1 MSNHEEFHDERYAK
15 LEESARQESVGR
27 ENFPGDAAD
36 GSDSPDDSAPEEE
49 KGWFNR
55 LADRLQPKE
64 TPQTRDAKS
73 TEKTRGLVLL
83 GLTAVGGIF
92 LFFGLFTTDI
102 DSSKKARPSGPSL
115 GRPAQ
120 PQADADAANRSTV
133 PQLSVN
139 PAQGEESGEL
149 TEKDVLGT
157 MRNRGTDQPM
167 TKESGPRASRAAQ
180 ELGQIDVD
188 DPALADAYRR
198 IGTAPPKRAV
208 QATDWNKAIADH
220 QASQQV
226 HSKPAPAPSLAQ
238 TSPTNTADLLKKS
251 SIVFVRSSTTVPPA
265 APVFRQDGSQS
276 GHPLLSQGSVLVA
289 RLQHSVSSAA
299 KVPIVAVIEY
309 NYEQD
314 GEVVVPAGSKAYG
327 ELSQA
332 TPQGWV
338 NFKFHTL
345 EWPDGRQEE
354 ITASALSME
363 RGLLKGEVNG
373 RNSGRKFL
381 TRALTG
387 VGTIAAYAVG
397 GRGLG
402 NGAAGIDS
410 SVLLRERLASN
421 IAMAGEQ
428 ELALLAYQQNIVITV
443 PANTRFFLVLHAQ
456 DSRQFAGARRTVT
469 TDRMESRTSGLSQG
483 RTQEALTGDEIR
495 DLRQFRNEM
504 RQMNRFLEN
513 SPASPAV
520 PSPENQ

>member
-1 MSNHEEFHDERYAK
+1 MSNHEEFHEERDAN
-15 LEESARQESVGR
+15 LEASAHLETAGRESV
-27 ENFPGDAAD
+27 FGDAAE
-36 GSDSPDDSAPEEE
+36 GPNMADDPETEE
-49 KGWFNR
+49 QGGWFSR
-55 LADRLQPKE
+55 LTERLQPKE
-64 TPQTRDAKS
+64 APQTRDAKS

-120 PQADADAANRSTV
+120 PQADTNAANRSTV

-139 PAQGEESGEL
+139 PSQGEESGEL

-157 MRNRGTDQPM
+157 MRNRGTESPM
-167 TKESGPRASRAAQ
+167 TRESVPRAAGTAQ

-198 IGTAPPKRAV
+198 TGTTPPKRVV
-208 QATDWNKAIADH
+208 QPTDWNRAIAQH

-226 HSKPAPAPSLAQ
+226 PSKPAPAPNLAQ
-238 TSPTNTADLLKKS
+238 TSATNTTDLLKKS
-251 SIVFVRSSTTVPPA
+251 SIVFVRSSTTIPGA
-265 APVFRQDGSQS
+265 APAFRQDGPQS

-314 GEVVVPAGSKAYG
+314 GEVVVPAGTKAYG

-402 NGAAGIDS
+402 NSAAGIDS

-456 DSRQFAGARRTVT
+456 GTRQLTGAKRTFT
-469 TDRMESRTSGLSQG
+469 TSGMASSASSAG
-483 RTQEALTGDEIR
+483 TQETLSSEEIR

-504 RQMNRFLEN
+504 RQMNRFLES
-513 SPASPAV
+513 SPASPAI
-520 PSPENQ
+520 PTPENP

>member
-1 MSNHEEFHDERYAK
+1 MSNYEEFHDERDAN
-15 LEESARQESVGR
+15 LESSTHQETADR
-27 ENFPGDAAD
+27 EDVFGDAAQ
-36 GSDSPDDSAPEEE
+36 GSNVADDPETEDQ
-49 KGWFNR
+49 KGWFSR
-55 LADRLQPKE
+55 LTERLQPKE
-64 TPQTRDAKS
+64 APQTRDAKS

-83 GLTAVGGIF
+83 GLTAIGGIF

-120 PQADADAANRSTV
+120 PQADSDAANRSTV

-139 PAQGEESGEL
+139 PSQGEESGEL

-157 MRNRGTDQPM
+157 MRNRGAETPM
-167 TKESGPRASRAAQ
+167 TRESGPRASGTAQ
-180 ELGQIDVD
+180 ELGQIDLD

-198 IGTAPPKRAV
+198 SGTTPPERVV
-208 QATDWNKAIADH
+208 QPTDWNRAIAEH
-220 QASQQV
+220 QASQQAP
-226 HSKPAPAPSLAQ
+226 SKPAPAPNLAQ
-238 TSPTNTADLLKKS
+238 TSATNTTDLLKKS
-251 SIVFVRSSTTVPPA
+251 SIVFVRSSTTVPGA
-265 APVFRQDGSQS
+265 APVFRQDGPQS

-354 ITASALSME
+354 IAASALSME

-402 NGAAGIDS
+402 NGAAGIDG

-443 PANTRFFLVLHAQ
+443 PANTRFFLVLHAH
-456 DSRQFAGARRTVT
+456 DTRQLTGAKRTFT
-469 TDRMESRTSGLSQG
+469 TSGMASKALSG
-483 RTQEALTGDEIR
+483 GNQETLSSEEIR

-504 RQMNRFLEN
+504 RQMNRFLES
-513 SPASPAV
+513 SPASPAI
-520 PSPENQ
+520 PTPENP

>member
-1 MSNHEEFHDERYAK
+1 MTR
-15 LEESARQESVGR
+15 ESE
-27 ENFPGDAAD
+27 
-36 GSDSPDDSAPEEE
+36 
-49 KGWFNR
+49 
-55 LADRLQPKE
+55 
-64 TPQTRDAKS
+64 
-73 TEKTRGLVLL
+73 
-83 GLTAVGGIF
+83 
-92 LFFGLFTTDI
+92 
-102 DSSKKARPSGPSL
+102 
-115 GRPAQ
+115 
-120 PQADADAANRSTV
+120 
-133 PQLSVN
+133 
-139 PAQGEESGEL
+139 
-149 TEKDVLGT
+149 
-157 MRNRGTDQPM
+157 
-167 TKESGPRASRAAQ
+167 PRASGTAQ

-198 IGTAPPKRAV
+198 TGTAPPKRVV
-208 QATDWNKAIADH
+208 QPRDWNTAIAEH

-226 HSKPAPAPSLAQ
+226 PSKPAPPPNLAQ
-238 TSPTNTADLLKKS
+238 TSATNTTDLLKKS
-251 SIVFVRSSTTVPPA
+251 SIVFVRSSTKIPGA
-265 APVFRQDGSQS
+265 APVFRQDGPQS
-276 GHPLLSQGSVLVA
+276 GHPLLPQGSVLVA

-402 NGAAGIDS
+402 NGTAGIDS

-456 DSRQFAGARRTVT
+456 DTRQFTGEKRTVT
-469 TDRMESRTSGLSQG
+469 TNGIASRASNAG
-483 RTQEALTGDEIR
+483 TQETLSSEEIL
-495 DLRQFRNEM
+495 DLRQLRNEM
-504 RQMNRFLEN
+504 RQMNRFLES
-513 SPASPAV
+513 SPASPAI
-520 PSPENQ
+520 PTPENR

>member
-1 MSNHEEFHDERYAK
+1 MSNHGEFHDERDAN
-15 LEESARQESVGR
+15 LEASAHQETVGR
-27 ENFPGDAAD
+27 EDVFGDAAN
-36 GSDSPDDSAPEEE
+36 GSDSADELAPEEQR
-49 KGWFNR
+49 GWFTR

-92 LFFGLFTTDI
+92 LFFGLFTTNI

-120 PQADADAANRSTV
+120 PQANSEAANRSTV

-198 IGTAPPKRAV
+198 AGTAPPKRAV

-226 HSKPAPAPSLAQ
+226 YPKPVPPPNSAQ
-238 TSPTNTADLLKKS
+238 TSAANTADLLKKS
-251 SIVFVRSSTTVPPA
+251 SIVFVRSSTTVPLATPA
-265 APVFRQDGSQS
+265 FHQDVPS
-276 GHPLLSQGSVLVA
+276 GGPPLLPQGSVLVA

-456 DSRQFAGARRTVT
+456 DTQQFPGAKSTVT
-469 TDRMESRTSGLSQG
+469 TNGMVSRASNAG
-483 RTQEALTGDEIR
+483 TQETLSSDEIR
-495 DLRQFRNEM
+495 DLRQLRNEM
-504 RQMNRFLEN
+504 RQMNRFLE
-513 SPASPAV
+513 SSSASTAV
-520 PSPENQ
+520 PSPENP

>member
-1 MSNHEEFHDERYAK
+1 MSNHEEFHDERDTN
-15 LEESARQESVGR
+15 LEASAHQETLGR
-27 ENFPGDAAD
+27 EHVFGDAD
-36 GSDSPDDSAPEEE
+36 NGSDSADELAPEEQR
-49 KGWFNR
+49 GWFTR

-64 TPQTRDAKS
+64 APQTRDAKS

-83 GLTAVGGIF
+83 GLTALGGIF

-157 MRNRGTDQPM
+157 MRNRGTDQPI

-198 IGTAPPKRAV
+198 AGTAAPKRTV

-226 HSKPAPAPSLAQ
+226 YTKPAPAPNSAQ
-238 TSPTNTADLLKKS
+238 TSAANTADLLKKS
-251 SIVFVRSSTTVPPA
+251 SIVFVRSSRTVPVATPA
-265 APVFRQDGSQS
+265 FRQDVTPS
-276 GHPLLSQGSVLVA
+276 GPPLLSQGSVLVA

-402 NGAAGIDS
+402 NGAAGIDT

-428 ELALLAYQQNIVITV
+428 ELALLAYQQNIVVTV

-456 DSRQFAGARRTVT
+456 DTRQLTGARRTVT
-469 TDRMESRTSGLSQG
+469 TSGMVSRTSQSG
-483 RTQEALTGDEIR
+483 TQETLSGDEIR

-504 RQMNRFLEN
+504 RQLNRFLE
-513 SPASPAV
+513 SSSASPVV

>member
-1 MSNHEEFHDERYAK
+1 MSNHEEFHEERDAK

-27 ENFPGDAAD
+27 ENFPCDAAD

-102 DSSKKARPSGPSL
+102 DSSKKVRPNGPSL

-167 TKESGPRASRAAQ
+167 TKESGTRGSKSAQ

-198 IGTAPPKRAV
+198 AGTAPPKRAV

-226 HSKPAPAPSLAQ
+226 YTKPAPAPNSEQPSAA
-238 TSPTNTADLLKKS
+238 NTADLLKKS
-251 SIVFVRSSTTVPPA
+251 SIVFVRSATTVPLA
-265 APVFRQDGSQS
+265 APVFRQDGPQS

-402 NGAAGIDS
+402 NSANGIDS

-428 ELALLAYQQNIVITV
+428 ELALLAYQQYIVITV

-456 DSRQFAGARRTVT
+456 DTRELTGARRTVT
-469 TDRMESRTSGLSQG
+469 TNGMATRASQAG
-483 RTQEALTGDEIR
+483 TQETLSGDEIR

>member
-1 MSNHEEFHDERYAK
+1 MSNHEEFHEERDAN
-15 LEESARQESVGR
+15 LEASAHQEIVGR
-27 ENFPGDAAD
+27 EDGFGDAAE
-36 GSDSPDDSAPEEE
+36 GSNVAGDPETEE
-49 KGWFNR
+49 QRGWFSR
-55 LADRLQPKE
+55 LTERLQPKE
-64 TPQTRDAKS
+64 APQTRDAKS

-83 GLTAVGGIF
+83 GLTAIGGIF

-139 PAQGEESGEL
+139 PSQGEESGEL

-157 MRNRGTDQPM
+157 MRNRGTETPM
-167 TKESGPRASRAAQ
+167 TRESGPRAAGTAQ

-198 IGTAPPKRAV
+198 SGTTPPKLSV
-208 QATDWNKAIADH
+208 QPTDWNRATAEH
-220 QASQQV
+220 QASQQAP
-226 HSKPAPAPSLAQ
+226 SKPAPAPNLAQ
-238 TSPTNTADLLKKS
+238 TSATNTTDLLKKS
-251 SIVFVRSSTTVPPA
+251 SIVFVRSSTKVSGT
-265 APVFRQDGSQS
+265 APVCRQDATQS
-276 GHPLLSQGSVLVA
+276 AHPLLSQGSVLVA

-314 GEVVVPAGSKAYG
+314 GEVVVPAGSKVYG

-354 ITASALSME
+354 ISASALSME

-456 DSRQFAGARRTVT
+456 DTRQFTGAKRTITTNGMASRASIAG
-469 TDRMESRTSGLSQG
+469 
-483 RTQEALTGDEIR
+483 TQETLSSEEIR
-495 DLRQFRNEM
+495 DLRQFRNEI
-504 RQMNRFLEN
+504 RQMNRFLE
-513 SPASPAV
+513 SSTASPAI
-520 PSPENQ
+520 PTPENQ

>member
-1 MSNHEEFHDERYAK
+1 MSNHEEFHDERDTN
-15 LEESARQESVGR
+15 LEASAHQETLAR
-27 ENFPGDAAD
+27 EDVFGDAANRP
-36 GSDSPDDSAPEEE
+36 DSADELAPEEQR
-49 KGWFNR
+49 GWFTR

-120 PQADADAANRSTV
+120 PQADADVANRSTV

-167 TKESGPRASRAAQ
+167 TKESGTRQSKTAQ

-198 IGTAPPKRAV
+198 AGTAPPKRAV
-208 QATDWNKAIADH
+208 QATDWNKAIEDH

-226 HSKPAPAPSLAQ
+226 YTKPAPAPNSAQ
-238 TSPTNTADLLKKS
+238 TSAANPADLLKKS
-251 SIVFVRSSTTVPPA
+251 SIVFVRSSTTVPLA
-265 APVFRQDGSQS
+265 APVFRQEWPQS

-402 NGAAGIDS
+402 SGAAGIDS

-428 ELALLAYQQNIVITV
+428 ELALLAYQQNIVVTV

-469 TDRMESRTSGLSQG
+469 TDGMELRTSGLSQG

-495 DLRQFRNEM
+495 DLRQFRNEL
-504 RQMNRFLEN
+504 RQMNFP
-513 SPASPAV
+513 PANGTP
-520 PSPENQ
+520 Q

>member
-1 MSNHEEFHDERYAK
+1 MSNHEELHDERDAN
-15 LEESARQESVGR
+15 LEASAHQETAGR
-27 ENFPGDAAD
+27 EDVFGDAAD
-36 GSDSPDDSAPEEE
+36 GPNTADDPETEDQR
-49 KGWFNR
+49 GWFSR
-55 LADRLQPKE
+55 LTERLQQKE
-64 TPQTRDAKS
+64 APQTRDAKS

-139 PAQGEESGEL
+139 PSQGEESGEL

-157 MRNRGTDQPM
+157 MRNRGAETPM
-167 TKESGPRASRAAQ
+167 TRESVPRAAGTAQ

-198 IGTAPPKRAV
+198 SGTTPPKRVV
-208 QATDWNKAIADH
+208 QPTDWKKAISEH
-220 QASQQV
+220 QASQHV
-226 HSKPAPAPSLAQ
+226 PSKPTPAPNLAQ
-238 TSPTNTADLLKKS
+238 SSATNTTDLLKKS
-251 SIVFVRSSTTVPPA
+251 SIVFVRSSTTVPGA
-265 APVFRQDGSQS
+265 APVFRQDGHQS

-354 ITASALSME
+354 ISASALSME

-421 IAMAGEQ
+421 VAMAGEQ

-456 DSRQFAGARRTVT
+456 DTRQFTGAKRTVMT
-469 TDRMESRTSGLSQG
+469 NGMASRASNAG
-483 RTQEALTGDEIR
+483 TQETLSSEEIR

-504 RQMNRFLEN
+504 RQMNRFLES
-513 SPASPAV
+513 SPASPAI
-520 PSPENQ
+520 PTPENQ

>member
-1 MSNHEEFHDERYAK
+1 MCNHEELHDERDSSLKA
-15 LEESARQESVGR
+15 SAPQETVGR
-27 ENFPGDAAD
+27 DGVLGDAED
-36 GSDSPDDSAPEEE
+36 GSHGVDNPEPEEPRS
-49 KGWFNR
+49 WFTR

-64 TPQTRDAKS
+64 TSQTRDAKS

-120 PQADADAANRSTV
+120 PQANAEAANRSTV

-139 PAQGEESGEL
+139 PSQGEESGEL

-167 TKESGPRASRAAQ
+167 TKESGTRGSKTAQ

-188 DPALADAYRR
+188 DPALADTYRR
-198 IGTAPPKRAV
+198 TGTAPLKRAV
-208 QATDWNKAIADH
+208 QPTDWNVAIADH

-226 HSKPAPAPSLAQ
+226 YQKPVPAPNSAQ
-238 TSPTNTADLLKKS
+238 TSAANTADLLKKS
-251 SIVFVRSSTTVPPA
+251 SIVFVRTSTTVPVA
-265 APVFRQDGSQS
+265 APAFRQDVTSS

-402 NGAAGIDS
+402 NSANGIDS

-456 DSRQFAGARRTVT
+456 DTRQFPGARRTVT
-469 TDRMESRTSGLSQG
+469 TNGMASRASGASNAG
-483 RTQEALTGDEIR
+483 TQETLSGDEIR

-504 RQMNRFLEN
+504 RQMNRFLE
-513 SPASPAV
+513 SSSASSAG

>member
-1 MSNHEEFHDERYAK
+1 MSNHEEFHDERDAN
-15 LEESARQESVGR
+15 LEASAHQEKVSR
-27 ENFPGDAAD
+27 EYVFGDAAE
-36 GSDSPDDSAPEEE
+36 GPNVADDPETEE
-49 KGWFNR
+49 QRGWFSR
-55 LADRLQPKE
+55 LTERLQPKE
-64 TPQTRDAKS
+64 APQTRDAKS

-120 PQADADAANRSTV
+120 PRADADAANRSTV

-139 PAQGEESGEL
+139 PSQGEESGEL

-157 MRNRGTDQPM
+157 MRNRGAETPM
-167 TKESGPRASRAAQ
+167 TRESVPRAAGTAQ

-188 DPALADAYRR
+188 DPALVDAYRR
-198 IGTAPPKRAV
+198 TGTLPPKRAV
-208 QATDWNKAIADH
+208 QPTDWNKAIAEH

-226 HSKPAPAPSLAQ
+226 PSKPAPAPNLAQ
-238 TSPTNTADLLKKS
+238 TSATNITDLLKKS
-251 SIVFVRSSTTVPPA
+251 SIVFVRSSTTVPGA
-265 APVFRQDGSQS
+265 APVFRPDGPQS
-276 GHPLLSQGSVLVA
+276 GHPLLPQGSVLVA

-314 GEVVVPAGSKAYG
+314 GEVVVPAGTKAYG

-354 ITASALSME
+354 IAASALSME

-443 PANTRFFLVLHAQ
+443 PANTRFFLVLHGQ
-456 DSRQFAGARRTVT
+456 DTRQFTAAKRTVLT
-469 TDRMESRTSGLSQG
+469 NGMASRALKAG
-483 RTQEALTGDEIR
+483 TQETLSSEEIR

-504 RQMNRFLEN
+504 RQMNRFLES
-513 SPASPAV
+513 SPASPAI
-520 PSPENQ
+520 PTPENP

>member
-1 MSNHEEFHDERYAK
+1 MSNHEEFHDERDAN
-15 LEESARQESVGR
+15 LEASAHQETVGR
-27 ENFPGDAAD
+27 EDVFGDAANV
-36 GSDSPDDSAPEEE
+36 SDSADESAPEEQ
-49 KGWFNR
+49 KGWFTR
-55 LADRLQPKE
+55 LADCLQPKE

-102 DSSKKARPSGPSL
+102 DSSKKARTSGPSL

-373 RNSGRKFL
+373 RNWGCP
-381 TRALTG
+381 
-387 VGTIAAYAVG
+387 
-397 GRGLG
+397 
-402 NGAAGIDS
+402 
-410 SVLLRERLASN
+410 LR
-421 IAMAGEQ
+421 
-428 ELALLAYQQNIVITV
+428 
-443 PANTRFFLVLHAQ
+443 
-456 DSRQFAGARRTVT
+456 
-469 TDRMESRTSGLSQG
+469 
-483 RTQEALTGDEIR
+483 
-495 DLRQFRNEM
+495 
-504 RQMNRFLEN
+504 
-513 SPASPAV
+513 
-520 PSPENQ
+520 

>member
-1 MSNHEEFHDERYAK
+1 MSNHEEFHDERDAK

-27 ENFPGDAAD
+27 EDLFGDAAD
-36 GSDSPDDSAPEEE
+36 GPNTADDPEPQEQRS
-49 KGWFNR
+49 WFSR
-55 LADRLQPKE
+55 LTDRLQPKE

-83 GLTAVGGIF
+83 GLTAIGGIF

-120 PQADADAANRSTV
+120 PQADVDAANRSTV

-139 PAQGEESGEL
+139 PSQGEESGEL

-157 MRNRGTDQPM
+157 MRNRGSDTPV
-167 TKESGPRASRAAQ
+167 TRESGPRASKTAQ
-180 ELGQIDVD
+180 ELGHIDVD

-198 IGTAPPKRAV
+198 TGTVPPKRVV
-208 QATDWNKAIADH
+208 QPTDWNKAIADH

-226 HSKPAPAPSLAQ
+226 HSKPVPAPNVSQ
-238 TSPTNTADLLKKS
+238 TSATNTTDLLKKS
-251 SIVFVRSSTTVPPA
+251 SIVFVRSSTTVPRA
-265 APVFRQDGSQS
+265 APVFRQEGPQS
-276 GHPLLSQGSVLVA
+276 GHPLLSQGRVLIA
-289 RLQHSVSSAA
+289 RLQHSVSSVA

-327 ELSQA
+327 ELSQV

-373 RNSGRKFL
+373 KNSGRKFL

-428 ELALLAYQQNIVITV
+428 ELALLAYQQNIVVTV

-456 DSRQFAGARRTVT
+456 DSRQFAGARRTVA
-469 TDRMESRTSGLSQG
+469 TDGMELRTSGLSQG

-495 DLRQFRNEM
+495 DLRQFRNEL
-504 RQMNRFLEN
+504 RQMNFP
-513 SPASPAV
+513 PANGTP
-520 PSPENQ
+520 Q

>member
-1 MSNHEEFHDERYAK
+1 MSNHEEFHDERDAN
-15 LEESARQESVGR
+15 LEASAHQETVGR
-27 ENFPGDAAD
+27 EDVFGDAAN
-36 GSDSPDDSAPEEE
+36 GSDSVDESAPEEQR
-49 KGWFNR
+49 GWFTR

-64 TPQTRDAKS
+64 TPQSRDAKS

-157 MRNRGTDQPM
+157 MRNRGTEAPIAR
-167 TKESGPRASRAAQ
+167 ESGPRTSRTAQ

-198 IGTAPPKRAV
+198 TGTAPPKRAV
-208 QATDWNKAIADH
+208 QPTDWNKAIAEH

-226 HSKPAPAPSLAQ
+226 LSKPAPAPNLAQ
-238 TSPTNTADLLKKS
+238 ISATNTTDLLKKS
-251 SIVFVRSSTTVPPA
+251 SIVFVRSSTTVPLA
-265 APVFRQDGSQS
+265 AQVFRQDWPQS

-314 GEVVVPAGSKAYG
+314 GEVVVPAGTKAYG

-338 NFKFHTL
+338 NLKFHTL

-354 ITASALSME
+354 IAASALSME

-402 NGAAGIDS
+402 NGASGIDS

-456 DSRQFAGARRTVT
+456 DTRQFTGAKRTITTNGMASRASNAG
-469 TDRMESRTSGLSQG
+469 
-483 RTQEALTGDEIR
+483 TQETLSGEEIR

-504 RQMNRFLEN
+504 RQMNRFLKS
-513 SPASPAV
+513 SPASPAI
-520 PSPENQ
+520 PTPENR

>member
-443 PANTRFFLVLHAQ
+443 PANTRFFLVLHGQ
-456 DSRQFAGARRTVT
+456 DTRQFTGAKRTITTNGMASRGSNAG
-469 TDRMESRTSGLSQG
+469 
-483 RTQEALTGDEIR
+483 TQETLSSEEIR

-504 RQMNRFLEN
+504 RQMNRFLES
-513 SPASPAV
+513 SPASQAIPT
-520 PSPENQ
+520 PENP

>member
-1 MSNHEEFHDERYAK
+1 MSNHEEFQEERDAN
-15 LEESARQESVGR
+15 LEASAHQETLGR
-27 ENFPGDAAD
+27 EDVFGDAAN
-36 GSDSPDDSAPEEE
+36 GSDSVDESAPEEQR
-49 KGWFNR
+49 GWFTR
-55 LADRLQPKE
+55 LAERLQPKE

-102 DSSKKARPSGPSL
+102 DSSKKARTSGPSL

-139 PAQGEESGEL
+139 PSQGEESGEL

-157 MRNRGTDQPM
+157 MRNRGTESPM
-167 TKESGPRASRAAQ
+167 TRESVPRAAGTAQ

-198 IGTAPPKRAV
+198 TGTAPPKRVV
-208 QATDWNKAIADH
+208 QSTDWNKAIAEH

-226 HSKPAPAPSLAQ
+226 LSKPAPAPNLAQ
-238 TSPTNTADLLKKS
+238 TSATNTTDLLKKS
-251 SIVFVRSSTTVPPA
+251 SIVFVRSSTTVPLA
-265 APVFRQDGSQS
+265 AQVFRQDWPQS

-402 NGAAGIDS
+402 NGAAGIDN

-456 DSRQFAGARRTVT
+456 DTRHFTGAKRTIATNGMASRASNAG
-469 TDRMESRTSGLSQG
+469 
-483 RTQEALTGDEIR
+483 TQETLSSEEIR

-513 SPASPAV
+513 SPASPAI
-520 PSPENQ
+520 PTPENQ